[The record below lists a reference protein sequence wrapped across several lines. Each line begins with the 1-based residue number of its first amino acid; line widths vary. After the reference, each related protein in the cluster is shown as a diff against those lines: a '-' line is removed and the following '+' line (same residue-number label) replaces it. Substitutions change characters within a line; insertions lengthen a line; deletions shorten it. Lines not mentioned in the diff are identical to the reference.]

1 MLGLHFRS
9 RRAGEIPSDGIFLWQ
24 NMLYVVLRETSE
36 YEQDEYMQGKIS
48 VRRIATGWTNNPHSR
63 WQFASGA
70 EPFQDDC
77 FVWELIFDQ
86 EEAALP
92 MPTHTIRAGESF
104 DLKVNGGHFNIECT
118 ADDFTIVAHDGRVI
132 HTHAIR

>member
-63 WQFASGA
+63 
-70 EPFQDDC
+70 
-77 FVWELIFDQ
+77 
-86 EEAALP
+86 
-92 MPTHTIRAGESF
+92 IRS
-104 DLKVNGGHFNIECT
+104 
-118 ADDFTIVAHDGRVI
+118 
-132 HTHAIR
+132 